1 MNGLARSA
9 RRAGLTCLL
18 TLAIAGGARGQV
30 QEVSPVFLEGR
41 TGSQPTGGDTIET
54 FSIQAAV
61 ASGLRRNRALQVEEL
76 ELERAQDQVNEA
88 YGNLMPDVDATVT
101 YQRNL
106 VIPESFLPAQ
116 IFDPSAPPGELIP
129 VQFGADNQWFAGL
142 SVNQPLFDASIF
154 VGVGTAGRFRRLQ
167 DEAVRGRAQEVTTAI
182 RRAYYLVLATREL
195 LRLTENSLRRIEQTL
210 EETRALQRAGLAS
223 AYDVL
228 RLEVQVANIEP
239 NIRREQNAIA
249 QAERGLSIQM
259 GLDGNRKVGARGAL
273 YLIDLSGEN
282 DADNQ
287 ALIDFTGV
295 PDGVNA
301 PFETLHALAMANRSD
316 LRQARLA
323 RDVEQARVSYE
334 KTRLLPTLSAFFNYN
349 ILSQQNDPVNFFG
362 DGRHEQTSTSAIG
375 LVVEIPLFD
384 GFKKVY
390 RAEQAKVE
398 VRKAETRLADLE
410 ERAKDQ
416 ISTAQANLIEARAR
430 AEAQRGAVSQARR
443 GFEIVSA
450 EYLAGTASRLD
461 VSDGELALS
470 QAELNYSQA
479 VFDYLVTQAE
489 LDLVVGVVPMVDP
502 EPATVTDARDG
513 TSGGEGD

>member
-1 MNGLARSA
+1 MTAPGAARALTAALVLVALLPA
-9 RRAGLTCLL
+9 RV
-18 TLAIAGGARGQV
+18 GA
-30 QEVSPVFLEGR
+30 QESDVSPVFLEGR
-41 TGSQPTGGDTIET
+41 AGAEIATDSIES
-54 FSIQAAV
+54 FSLEAAV
-61 ASGLRRNRALQVEEL
+61 ASALRRNRTLRVEEL

-88 YGNLMPDVDATVT
+88 YGSLMPDVDATVT

-116 IFDPSAPPGELIP
+116 IFDPSAPPGQLIP

-154 VGVGTAGRFRRLQ
+154 VGVGAAGRFKRLQ
-167 DEAVRGRAQEVTTAI
+167 DEVVRGRAQEVATSV

-195 LRLTENSLRRIEQTL
+195 LRLTENSLSRIQQTL
-210 EETRALQRAGLAS
+210 DETRALQRAGLAS
-223 AYDVL
+223 TYDVL

-239 NIRREQNAIA
+239 NLRREQNAIA
-249 QAERGLSIQM
+249 EAERGLSIQM
-259 GLDGNRKVGARGAL
+259 GLDGSRKIGARGAL
-273 YLIDLSGEN
+273 YEIDLSGEN
-282 DADNQ
+282 EFENQ
-287 ALIDFTGV
+287 ALLDFAGV
-295 PDGVNA
+295 PDA
-301 PFETLHALAMANRSD
+301 AARSYESLHALALANRSD
-316 LRQARLA
+316 LRQARLS
-323 RDVEQARVSYE
+323 RDLEETRASFE

-362 DGRHEQTSTSAIG
+362 DGALEQTNTSAIG

-416 ISTAQANLIEARAR
+416 IRTAHANLVEARAR
-430 AEAQRGAVSQARR
+430 AEAQRSAVSEARR

-461 VSDGELALS
+461 VSDGEFALS
-470 QAELNYSQA
+470 QSELNYSQA
-479 VFDYLVTQAE
+479 VFDYLVAQAE

-502 EPATVTDARDG
+502 EHEAVAEAGSPTG
-513 TSGGEGD
+513 SGEGD